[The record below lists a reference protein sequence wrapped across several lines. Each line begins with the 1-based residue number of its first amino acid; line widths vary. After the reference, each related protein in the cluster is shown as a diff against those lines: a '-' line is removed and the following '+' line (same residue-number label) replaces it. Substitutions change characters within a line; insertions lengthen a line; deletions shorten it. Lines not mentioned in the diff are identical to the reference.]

1 MNNRKYKHVRVV
13 SCACRVDV
21 NHGCGTG
28 WKGGWAAE
36 CWGGFAQANVA
47 KALTWRVSGRGPSFR
62 FIVASR
68 HLCRPTTKA
77 AAVGPPI
84 GTVCAQSRPA
94 THTHETRL
102 RSSPPGTGIHTSQ
115 PCTGA
120 CRRPT
125 RTCPLRAADE
135 VDEAHGAAPAT
146 THEASAR
153 HAAMATS
160 PSPHPTGQRKAST
173 PAAVA
178 LGAGSGREQRA
189 DTRPPP
195 AAAQAHAR
203 TRAPEEARR
212 KYSPPPLTCGAD
224 RRQFEDAS
232 FHDATPGPRLY
243 RKAALATAAN
253 CAVRG
258 IY

>member
-1 MNNRKYKHVRVV
+1 MNNKKYKHVRVV
-13 SCACRVDV
+13 SCAYKVNV
-21 NHGCGTG
+21 NHGCGTE

-36 CWGGFAQANVA
+36 CWGGVARANVA
-47 KALTWRVSGRGPSFR
+47 KALTCRVSGRGPSFR

-84 GTVCAQSRPA
+84 GTVCAHSRPA
-94 THTHETRL
+94 THAPRNTFALFSTRN
-102 RSSPPGTGIHTSQ
+102 RHPHV
-115 PCTGA
+115 
-120 CRRPT
+120 
-125 RTCPLRAADE
+125 AAL
-135 VDEAHGAAPAT
+135 HRCMST
-146 THEASAR
+146 THAN
-153 HAAMATS
+153 M
-160 PSPHPTGQRKAST
+160 ST
-173 PAAVA
+173 PR
-178 LGAGSGREQRA
+178 GGRGGRGPRGGGSNYTRGFGQARSNGDAPKPTPDRPAQGVYTRGGRREQRA

-232 FHDATPGPRLY
+232 FHDATPGPRLHHE
-243 RKAALATAAN
+243 AALATAAN